1 MLASH
6 TISVQTEDLD
16 KKVRYTKIIQ
26 NTNLSKV
33 NGVADTKQ
41 VSQVFNLKTGRFRI
55 IGC

>member
-6 TISVQTEDLD
+6 TISVQTEDLE
-16 KKVRYTKIIQ
+16 KVRYTKIIQ